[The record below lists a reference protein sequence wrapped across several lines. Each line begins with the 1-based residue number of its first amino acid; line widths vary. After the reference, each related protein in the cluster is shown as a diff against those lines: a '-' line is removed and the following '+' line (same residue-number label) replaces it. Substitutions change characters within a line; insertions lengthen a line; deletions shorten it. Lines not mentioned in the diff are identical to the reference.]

1 MLFVFDCG
9 SQYSGNLARRLEF
22 LGVPYVMK
30 KEFDAIDR
38 AKGYSGFII
47 SGSPSSVYDSDAP
60 NIPEEIWT
68 YGVPVLGICYGMQ
81 VMAHALGGRVVRAG
95 DSADGDGAPRGAP
108 SYGHSLLITNGFSI
122 GAWAAPSE
130 SRVWM
135 SHGDS
140 VVKPP
145 PTFQLITTP
154 LNSSVIATMCD
165 PARKFYGLQFHPEV
179 EHTVHGD
186 EWLAAFARVCAL
198 EPLDEAARLAKHQRL
213 LKDLETRTAARIG
226 QRVGIVAVSGGVDST
241 TLGVFLQKLGAN
253 VHCIFIDN
261 GFLRKDECA
270 EVTQALTTCGLARVH
285 VIQAADE
292 FIKALEG
299 VTEPDQKRVII
310 GRVFARI
317 LAEQAQQLG
326 AEWMGQGTLAS
337 DVIESGHAGGAAIKR
352 HHNVGGMPTDFPLE
366 LVEPFR
372 ELYKDQ
378 VRALADQLS
387 MPTTT
392 TWRHPFPGPG
402 LAIRVAGEVTAERLE
417 SVRAADAIFVEEL
430 RERDLYSKCAQAFAV
445 LLEGRSVGVTGD
457 ARAYKEVVCLRA
469 VSTSDYMTADWVAL
483 DKPVLDAISSRI
495 TNEVPSIGRVL
506 FDITQK
512 PPATIEW
519 E

>member
-9 SQYSGNLARRLEF
+9 SQYSGNLARRLEL
-22 LGVPYVMK
+22 LGVPFVMK
-30 KEFDAIDR
+30 KEFDAGDTLR
-38 AKGYSGFII
+38 DLSGFII
-47 SGSPSSVYDSDAP
+47 SGSPSSVHDSDAP
-60 NIPEEIWT
+60 KIPAEIWT
-68 YGVPVLGICYGMQ
+68 YGLPVLGICYGMQ
-81 VMAHALGGRVVRAG
+81 VMAQQLGGRVEQ
-95 DSADGDGAPRGAP
+95 SKHS
-108 SYGHSLLITNGFSI
+108 SYGVSTLITSATAAI
-122 GAWAAPSE
+122 GGWLPPHE

-140 VVKPP
+140 VVKFPP
-145 PTFQLITTP
+145 GFALGG
-154 LNSSVIATMCD
+154 NSLDISVIATMTD
-165 PARKFYGLQFHPEV
+165 AKRKFYGLQFHPEV
-179 EHTVHGD
+179 EHTENGD
-186 EWLAAFARVCAL
+186 AWLAAFARVCGIA
-198 EPLDEAARLAKHQRL
+198 PLDAGWEGASKQSIFET
-213 LKDLETRTAARIG
+213 LKAQVAPRVAN
-226 QRVGIVAVSGGVDST
+226 RVGIVAVSGGVDST
-241 TLGVFLQKLGAN
+241 TLAVFCQKLGAKL
-253 VHCIFIDN
+253 HCIFVDN
-261 GFLRKDECA
+261 GLLREGERDQ
-270 EVTQALTTCGLARVH
+270 VMQALDACGLVELECVDAARDFLH
-285 VIQAADE
+285 
-292 FIKALEG
+292 ALKG
-299 VTEPDQKRVII
+299 VTEPDAKRVVI
-310 GRVFARI
+310 GREFARV
-317 LAEQAQQLG
+317 LAAKAHALG

-352 HHNVGGMPTDFPLE
+352 HHNVGGMPEDFPLE

-372 ELYKDQ
+372 KLYKDQ
-378 VRALADQLS
+378 VRALAEYLGVPS
-387 MPTTT
+387 AL

-402 LAIRVAGEVTAERLE
+402 LAIRVAGAVTAERLE

-483 DKPVLDAISSRI
+483 DKSVLDAISSRI